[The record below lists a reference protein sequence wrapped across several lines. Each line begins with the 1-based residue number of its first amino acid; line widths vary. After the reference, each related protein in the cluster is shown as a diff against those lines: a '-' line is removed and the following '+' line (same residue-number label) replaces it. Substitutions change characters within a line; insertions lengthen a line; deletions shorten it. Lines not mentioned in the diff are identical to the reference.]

1 MWSDYDNDRTIR
13 TLSGVVRLTLKVRR
27 CPNRECESYHQV
39 YRPEAEGRWALP
51 GHEFGLDVI
60 AYAGSLR
67 YQEQRSVPQIHKA
80 LREKGVNICQRSVSN
95 VLDRYD
101 ELLSVSVTDKN
112 RIEKLL
118 GSQKQ
123 VILALDGL
131 QPQVGQ
137 EVLWVIRDCRARV
150 NLISEKYVI
159 EPRRRSQPDALS
171 SSRSITSNYNRSSQ

>member
-13 TLSGVVRLTLKVRR
+13 TLSGVVQLTLKVRR
-27 CPNRECESYHQV
+27 CANQQCESYHQV
-39 YRPEAEGRWALP
+39 YRPEAEGKWALP

-67 YQEQRSVPQIHKA
+67 YQEHRSVPQIHQA

-112 RIEKLL
+112 RIK
-118 GSQKQ
+118 KT
-123 VILALDGL
+123 AGL
-131 QPQVGQ
+131 
-137 EVLWVIRDCRARV
+137 
-150 NLISEKYVI
+150 SK
-159 EPRRRSQPDALS
+159 
-171 SSRSITSNYNRSSQ
+171 TSNTSDRWTATTSRAGSVMGD